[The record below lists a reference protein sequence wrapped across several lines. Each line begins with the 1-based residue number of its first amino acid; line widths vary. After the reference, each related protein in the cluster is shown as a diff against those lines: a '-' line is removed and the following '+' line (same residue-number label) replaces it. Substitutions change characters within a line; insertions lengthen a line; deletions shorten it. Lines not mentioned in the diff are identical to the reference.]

1 MPIGD
6 GGLLPLIGTP
16 PMHTGVVLAVL
27 VCVATVVVMR
37 RTVPGYEL
45 RAVGT
50 NPRAAQVHGVRIG
63 RIAVGS
69 LVVGGALAGFAG
81 AIEVAGVHGKLIEG
95 MQSNYLLLGI
105 IIGLIARATLAVPF
119 VAFGIAVLEVGASA
133 MQRTADVPSEMVL
146 ITEALILLFLLF
158 SDVVGARLEEVLA
171 MNEVIPFLQLVVT
184 AMVPYILAAQGTML
198 AGRAGVFNVAQEGVM
213 MLGASVG
220 FLVSLKMGGNP
231 AGLLVAALV
240 GAGFGWFLGWVTTR
254 FRLDQFVIGLALFF
268 AAIGIASLLYKVVIG
283 VTLTPPLID
292 TLPDIQIP
300 LLSQIPGIGTILFTQ
315 DAMVYFAFLISGL
328 LYWMLYRTNLGLKLR
343 SVGENP
349 KAADSLGV
357 SVARTRIWSSTAG
370 GALMALAGAYLPM
383 TYTGT
388 YTEGIVAGRGWLAI
402 ALAFFGGW
410 RPQYILA
417 GSAFFAG
424 MEASRCACRWAASTS
439 RTSSSRCCPTS
450 RPSWS

>member
-1 MPIGD
+1 
-6 GGLLPLIGTP
+6 
-16 PMHTGVVLAVL
+16 
-27 VCVATVVVMR
+27 
-37 RTVPGYEL
+37 
-45 RAVGT
+45 
-50 NPRAAQVHGVRIG
+50 
-63 RIAVGS
+63 
-69 LVVGGALAGFAG
+69 
-81 AIEVAGVHGKLIEG
+81 
-95 MQSNYLLLGI
+95 
-105 IIGLIARATLAVPF
+105 
-119 VAFGIAVLEVGASA
+119 
-133 MQRTADVPSEMVL
+133 
-146 ITEALILLFLLF
+146 
-158 SDVVGARLEEVLA
+158 

-220 FLVSLKMGGNP
+220 FLVSLKLGGNP

-240 GAGFGWFLGWVTTR
+240 GAAFGWFLGWVTTR

-283 VTLTPPLID
+283 VTLKPPLID
-292 TLPDIQIP
+292 TLPDITIP
-300 LLSQIPGIGTILFTQ
+300 VLSEIPGIGQVLFTQ
-315 DAMVYFAFLISGL
+315 DVLVYFAFLVSGL
-328 LYWMLYRTNLGLKLR
+328 LYWLLYRTNLGLKLR

-349 KAADSLGV
+349 KASDSLGV
-357 SVARTRIWSSTAG
+357 SVARTRIWCSTAG

-424 MEASRCACRWAASTS
+424 MEVLALRVQVGGVDIPHQFISMLPYVATLLVMMFALRWASVPAFLGRNYDRES
-439 RTSSSRCCPTS
+439 RH
-450 RPSWS
+450 